1 MYKNQQ
7 QMINQNEGK
16 AKGKKPT
23 ASEDEEDEWD
33 DFFLTI

>member
-23 ASEDEEDEWD
+23 ASEDEEDE
-33 DFFLTI
+33 